1 MKVFKVVALVI
12 GIIIAFFGLIALLAG
27 DIAIA
32 AILLVVGIALILVG
46 KPQKAASSAKLG
58 PSSGID
64 PEKKTV
70 PEPVRLVQKE
80 EPAADPEPEEWEEP
94 EVEEDAVDLEPAEDL
109 PAQRE
114 TVRVV
119 YVQQEAPEPVE
130 EKKPWWENLPKSEAQ
145 LRRERIAENRRAG
158 IACCPKCGSTSLS
171 VNKKGYSF
179 VKGVL
184 IGPLGGTIGM
194 NKLKVT
200 CLNCGNV
207 FKPGQK

>member
-1 MKVFKVVALVI
+1 MKALKI
-12 GIIIAFFGLIALLAG
+12 IGMILGIIITFFGLFALLAG

-32 AILLVVGIALILVG
+32 AVLLVIGIVLILIG
-46 KPQKAASSAKLG
+46 KPKKADPSVKIG

-64 PEKKTV
+64 PEKKTI
-70 PEPVRLVQKE
+70 PEPVRPVQKE
-80 EPAADPEPEEWEEP
+80 EPEDAPEPEEWEEP
-94 EVEEDAVDLEPAEDL
+94 EDEEELVDLEPAEDL
-109 PAQRE
+109 PAQHE

-119 YVQQEAPEPVE
+119 YVQQEAPEPAE

-145 LRRERIAENRRAG
+145 LRRERIAENRKAG

>member
-1 MKVFKVVALVI
+1 MKVLKVVVLVI

-46 KPQKAASSAKLG
+46 KPKKTASSAKLG

-70 PEPVRLVQKE
+70 PEPVRPVQKE
-80 EPAADPEPEEWEEP
+80 EPAADPESEEWEEP

-119 YVQQEAPEPVE
+119 YVQQEAPEQVE